1 MVAITLENICDICE
15 KEGCDEPCG
24 KWYDCF
30 EGKPVTFGF
39 VDEGDEDE
47 KNLDI
52 SCDSYMLYSR
62 RIDGGRSVFLDCW
75 GSCVERVCRNKTYS

>member
-1 MVAITLENICDICE
+1 MVAITVENICDICE

-47 KNLDI
+47 KI
-52 SCDSYMLYSR
+52 
-62 RIDGGRSVFLDCW
+62 
-75 GSCVERVCRNKTYS
+75 